1 MKIKKTIRR
10 LGNKYALRNAVKEGL
25 DMLPTAVCFFYPSG
39 TIRLCNAAMQKLF
52 REIAGSDLQSYGELK
67 EALDNCNPTT
77 GIIRGGSM
85 FVFPDG
91 KTWQYHEQIVKTAD
105 GTVYTESVFSDVTGM
120 YEKKQELKQ
129 QSGELKKMY
138 RELKILSENV
148 QEATREEEIL
158 QLKSLLH
165 DQMNMGIAAIR
176 QVLRQNTV
184 TKEDEAAIAQFRRA
198 IQILR
203 EENTCSQD
211 DLAEFI
217 HDAAVSGIQV
227 KITGKL
233 PETERELQLLLP
245 VMREACVNAARHAD
259 ATVLYVDVEQ
269 YEDHVDLR
277 VMNDGKQPDTD
288 IVPGG
293 GLEDL
298 RRMLAAVG
306 GKMEIQ
312 SRPAFV
318 LTVSLPVS
326 HEAAYGG

>member
-129 QSGELKKMY
+129 QSGELKK
-138 RELKILSENV
+138 N
-148 QEATREEEIL
+148 
-158 QLKSLLH
+158 
-165 DQMNMGIAAIR
+165 
-176 QVLRQNTV
+176 
-184 TKEDEAAIAQFRRA
+184 
-198 IQILR
+198 
-203 EENTCSQD
+203 
-211 DLAEFI
+211 
-217 HDAAVSGIQV
+217 
-227 KITGKL
+227 
-233 PETERELQLLLP
+233 
-245 VMREACVNAARHAD
+245 
-259 ATVLYVDVEQ
+259 
-269 YEDHVDLR
+269 
-277 VMNDGKQPDTD
+277 
-288 IVPGG
+288 VPGAKDPVGERTGSHQGRGNPPAEITSARSDEYGYRCHTAGPPAEYRDEG
-293 GLEDL
+293 G
-298 RRMLAAVG
+298 
-306 GKMEIQ
+306 
-312 SRPAFV
+312 
-318 LTVSLPVS
+318 
-326 HEAAYGG
+326 